1 MSLFWA
7 RNKYQ
12 ECEKILY
19 CDIPSSKIAGAHQNR
34 GNNQE
39 INIIRSSLLFGACGI
54 AMMLGAFPSSA
65 WSDSR
70 AGVSVAC
77 GESAPVLLTAADL
90 AKLPEVTVSVSFGTD
105 HGQFHGIFSGPLL
118 WTVLNQAKAIDPK
131 NPRLVLR
138 EFVLVTGADRYSAV
152 LALGEIAPEFED
164 KDVILATQM
173 NGQELA
179 PGHFRIV
186 VPGDKRGGRS
196 VRDVV
201 RMVVSQAG
209 PKQP

>member
-1 MSLFWA
+1 M
-7 RNKYQ
+7 
-12 ECEKILY
+12 I
-19 CDIPSSKIAGAHQNR
+19 
-34 GNNQE
+34 
-39 INIIRSSLLFGACGI
+39 
-54 AMMLGAFPSSA
+54 LGAFPSSA
-65 WSDSR
+65 WSDSP
-70 AGVSVAC
+70 AGVSIAC
-77 GESAPVLLTAADL
+77 DESAPVLLTAADL
-90 AKLPEVTVSVSFGTD
+90 AKLPEVTVSISFGTD
-105 HGQFHGIFSGPLL
+105 HGQLHGTFSGPLL
-118 WTVLNQAKAIDPK
+118 STVLNQAKAVDPR

-173 NGQELA
+173 NGRELA

-201 RMVVSQAG
+201 RIVVSLAG
-209 PKQP
+209 PKQSRPMTAGVQHGP